1 MQTERSRL
9 NPAIIRTVSGY
20 RELKANLM
28 LVTYAVGDVHGAL
41 HKLESLIARC
51 RDHAGGRAAR
61 FVFLGDYIDR
71 GPQSAGVIRCLME
84 LEAQLPGDVVS
95 LMGNHEQMLLSII
108 DGEVSA
114 DDWLP
119 QGGSQTLESYGIEDV
134 RDLPCDHVDW
144 LRALRLSYDD
154 GRRFFAHA
162 GVNPERPLDAQDDHD
177 LLWIREPFLSDPRD
191 YGRLIVHGHTP
202 VENGVPDL
210 RGNRLD
216 LDTRAGYGGPVT
228 AAVFSHEATLPLAFF
243 AAA

>member
-51 RDHAGGRAAR
+51 RNHAGGRAAR
-61 FVFLGDYIDR
+61 FIFLGDYIDR

-84 LEAQLPGDVVS
+84 LETQLPGDVIS
-95 LMGNHEQMLLSII
+95 LMGNHEEMLLSII

-119 QGGSQTLESYGIEDV
+119 
-134 RDLPCDHVDW
+134 
-144 LRALRLSYDD
+144 
-154 GRRFFAHA
+154 
-162 GVNPERPLDAQDDHD
+162 
-177 LLWIREPFLSDPRD
+177 
-191 YGRLIVHGHTP
+191 
-202 VENGVPDL
+202 
-210 RGNRLD
+210 
-216 LDTRAGYGGPVT
+216 
-228 AAVFSHEATLPLAFF
+228 
-243 AAA
+243 